1 MQSNCMDWILT
12 TVLISGGDNV
22 ATPQI
27 QCSLVDERSDHHTPR
42 QLEIIILLLRFTMKK
57 RERERERELS
67 VKALKVIHGVVLLD
81 QTGYS
86 VNLTLKDGV
95 DELG

>member
-1 MQSNCMDWILT
+1 MDWILT

-57 RERERERELS
+57 RERER
-67 VKALKVIHGVVLLD
+67 
-81 QTGYS
+81 
-86 VNLTLKDGV
+86 
-95 DELG
+95 